1 MKKDKNKKSKT
12 YSQNEVKRYLG
23 ALSEVHNENLK
34 AIKEGFQIVNTKL
47 DSHTKVLDFHGKI
60 LASHSEMIG
69 SLMENM
75 EIVKEDISV
84 IKGDLKQRVDYKEF
98 SNLVKR
104 VSRLE
109 SKI

>member
-1 MKKDKNKKSKT
+1 MKKSSKKGKKRGPQA

-34 AIKEGFQIVNTKL
+34 AIREDFLIINRKL
-47 DSHTKVLDFHGKI
+47 DSHSEKLD
-60 LASHSEMIG
+60 SHSEMIG

-84 IKGDLKQRVDYKEF
+84 IKSDLKQKVDYSEF
-98 SNLVKR
+98 SRLVKR
-104 VSRLE
+104 VSKLE